1 MNPDYTL
8 VSFLLQYLPPFITK
22 IGVLGGRP
30 PHTTPFTLIR
40 GIEGYIL
47 SAMDIFLCCDIN
59 NIKALKARI

>member
-47 SAMDIFLCCDIN
+47 SAMAIYFSTL
-59 NIKALKARI
+59 